1 MRMNKL
7 RDLLDEGKPT
17 LGTRVIMVWPG
28 LVEVIGYTGL
38 YDYVEFLAEYG
49 PFSLHDL
56 DNFARAAELV
66 GLSTMIKLDQEPRTY
81 MAGRALA
88 SGIQNFLFAD
98 IRTAD
103 DADQAVKAVRAEPKG
118 KSGLRMDRRIG
129 YVGATAS
136 DADLVS
142 MCDEAVVALMIE
154 KKTAVDHLEEIL
166 SVQGVDMVQFG
177 PADYSMSVGL
187 PGETNHP
194 LVKEAEL
201 KTVKT
206 ALKMDVIPRAEL
218 TTPEE
223 VQRYIELGVRNFN
236 LNIDLMILYDWWK
249 KNGAEIRKVLSGL

>member
-1 MRMNKL
+1 MRKNKL
-7 RDLLDEGKPT
+7 RDLLDEGRPT

-38 YDYVEFLAEYG
+38 YDYAEFLAEYG

-66 GLSTMIKLDQEPRTY
+66 GLSTMIKIDQDPRTY
-81 MAGRALA
+81 IAGRALA

-103 DADQAVKAVRAEPKG
+103 DAEEAVKAVRAEPKG
-118 KSGLRMDRRIG
+118 RSGYRLDRRTG

-136 DADLVS
+136 AADVVR

-154 KKTAVDHLEEIL
+154 KKSAVDNLEEIL
-166 SVQGVDMVQFG
+166 SVEGIDMVQFG
-177 PADYSMSVGL
+177 PGDYSISMGL

-194 LVKEAEL
+194 RVREAEL
-201 KTVKT
+201 RTIKT
-206 ALKMDVIPRAEL
+206 ALGMGVAPRAEL
-218 TTPEE
+218 RVPEE
-223 VQRYIELGVRNFN
+223 AQRYIELGVRNFS
-236 LNIDLMILYDWWK
+236 LNTDLRIVYEWWK
-249 KNGAEIRKVLSGL
+249 MNGNEMRTVLSKL